1 MVKKFGLL
9 TVALCL
15 FVVLLSSGLAQA
27 QGELTIR
34 SSSAEADF
42 PMGLNFSISAQ
53 SSVSITD
60 IRLHYKVDRMS
71 YADVV
76 SEAYLEF
83 TPATKVSAEWT
94 WDMRKT
100 GGLPP
105 GTTVEYWWVVRDMKG
120 SRLETKP
127 VRIRFDDTRYSWRKL
142 SEGKVAILWYQGDEA
157 FARELMKIAQTVLVQ
172 LSQETGAALEKPV
185 EIYIYASSRDLQ
197 GAMIFP
203 QEWTGGVTFNR
214 HGTISIGIAPN
225 QLGWGSRAMA
235 HELTHLVIHQ
245 ETFNPY
251 NDLPVWLNEGLAMY
265 FEGDLQTPFANAL
278 AQAIAT
284 NTLLTVRSLASP
296 FSAFADEATL
306 AYAESHSIVEL
317 LITKYGQS
325 KMLDLLNTFRAGSG
339 YDAAL
344 TKVYGFD
351 MDGLN
356 SLWRQTIKAAS

>member
-1 MVKKFGLL
+1 
-9 TVALCL
+9 
-15 FVVLLSSGLAQA
+15 
-27 QGELTIR
+27 
-34 SSSAEADF
+34 
-42 PMGLNFSISAQ
+42 
-53 SSVSITD
+53 
-60 IRLHYKVDRMS
+60 
-71 YADVV
+71 
-76 SEAYLEF
+76 
-83 TPATKVSAEWT
+83 
-94 WDMRKT
+94 
-100 GGLPP
+100 
-105 GTTVEYWWVVRDMKG
+105 VEYWWVVRDMKG

-127 VRIRFDDTRYSWRKL
+127 VRIKFDDTRYSWRKL
-142 SEGKVAILWYQGDEA
+142 TEGKVTILWYQGDEA
-157 FARELMKIAQTVLVQ
+157 FARELMKVAQTVLVQ

-203 QEWTGGVTFNR
+203 QEWTGGATFNR

-278 AQAIAT
+278 ARAIAT
-284 NTLLTVRSLASP
+284 NTLLTVRSLSSP

-306 AYAESHSIVEL
+306 AYAESHSMVEL